1 MNGVATHQTAQMV
14 AVGPVGRNP
23 RQPDPAAGT
32 STRRTELQDTSR
44 TGALRQKSPRR
55 VKDCSWTGL
64 RVPNASFA
72 VSRIF
77 AENCKPVVRLKQ
89 SRLDGFDGDVNH

>member
-1 MNGVATHQTAQMV
+1 MRPQILVRRRNVESPVAPNF
-14 AVGPVGRNP
+14 GG
-23 RQPDPAAGT
+23 
-32 STRRTELQDTSR
+32 
-44 TGALRQKSPRR
+44 
-55 VKDCSWTGL
+55 
-64 RVPNASFA
+64 PNASFA